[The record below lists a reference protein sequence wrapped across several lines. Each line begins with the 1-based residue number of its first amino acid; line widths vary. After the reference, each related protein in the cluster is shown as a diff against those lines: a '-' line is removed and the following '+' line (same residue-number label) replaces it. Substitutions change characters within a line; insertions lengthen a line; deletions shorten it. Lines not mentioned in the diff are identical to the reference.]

1 MALLIIEAE
10 RLDTSETLERPR
22 QADRRILPARKQD
35 KRGVGIR

>member
-22 QADRRILPARKQD
+22 QADRRILPAGKKD